1 MRIEGFDVTYLSSY
15 DGLPVKNHLPV
26 ELRERFK
33 TENQWLES
41 GYVLVVGAG
50 GWCSWFGN
58 APYGCK

>member
-33 TENQWLES
+33 TEPMVGKWLC
-41 GYVLVVGAG
+41 AG

>member
-33 TENQWLES
+33 TENQGWKVVMCWWL
-41 GYVLVVGAG
+41 VQLV
-50 GWCSWFGN
+50 WKCTLRL
-58 APYGCK
+58 